1 MSSAGPRGSGAD
13 GDPARAEI
21 DEDAD
26 ARTEVRKPLGP
37 ADDASRSTLPPK
49 RAIPSHV
56 LEHARVVQG
65 ARRSDP
71 SSRPPPPRPV
81 AIPPP
86 PSPLLANELAPRAI
100 ESIDDAEHAPIGTDS
115 VEVPLDAEPTPP
127 PTSGARP
134 TSQGRGSLQMP
145 AICTYGRFDILGRVA
160 FGGMAEIFLG
170 RETTSVGATRLLAI
184 KRILAHVADDPRF
197 VAMFLDEARLAIQ
210 LTHPQICHI
219 YEFGELEGTYF
230 IAMEWIHGAQL
241 GKLIRKARGRGGIA
255 PELGARIV
263 AYVAEALH
271 YAHRARDANGEP
283 LGIVHRDVSPHNV
296 MVSFDGQVKLL
307 DFGIA
312 KAQSHTT
319 KTQAGVVKGKFS
331 YMSPQ
336 QCLGKPIDA
345 RADVFALGICLYET
359 LTGEPLYHRATEYE
373 TMRAVIEDPVPSI
386 RTVNAALPAELDAIV
401 QKALQKEPRDRFAT
415 AGEMQAALEDWLAKI
430 GKAVTT
436 ARIAS
441 LMEPLFEEQI
451 HAGPLVDSTPFGE
464 SFRKRP
470 SPIAQRVSPPQ
481 AGARVEGTPMP
492 ATIDEPS
499 ATRSRTAWIAS
510 AAAAAVLALI
520 GAGWIASSATSSH
533 PAVTSAPAAVVA
545 PPEEVVPTIAAP
557 PAATSG
563 HLVLRGAP
571 PDAIVRIGDRTLRA
585 DELAAPIELP
595 AGAHL
600 VHAERPDHRSY
611 DVGIDV
617 RAGESIEVELAW
629 APLPRAAAEARGPVA
644 RPGHLSIN
652 TRPWS
657 KVYVGS
663 RLLGTTPIGEAN
675 VPSGTVRLR
684 IVDRDGRTFSRTV
697 RVQPGGDES
706 VFYDLD
712 E

>member
-1 MSSAGPRGSGAD
+1 MSSPGQKGGSR
-13 GDPARAEI
+13 DPT
-21 DEDAD
+21 DEEPD
-26 ARTEVRKPLGP
+26 ARTEVRKPLG
-37 ADDASRSTLPPK
+37 ADAQEASRSTLPPK
-49 RAIPSHV
+49 RDIPNHV

-65 ARRSDP
+65 ARRPDP
-71 SSRPPPPRPV
+71 STPPPPPARKLPPRP
-81 AIPPP
+81 AAMPPP
-86 PSPLLANELAPRAI
+86 PSRLLANELAPRTI
-100 ESIDDAEHAPIGTDS
+100 ETVDDAEHAPIGMDS

-127 PTSGARP
+127 PISGARP
-134 TSQGRGSLQMP
+134 TSRGSLQMP
-145 AICTYGRFDILGRVA
+145 AICTYGRFEILGRVA

-184 KRILAHVADDPRF
+184 KRILAHVADDPQF
-197 VAMFLDEARLAIQ
+197 VEMFLDEARLAIQ

-219 YEFGELEGTYF
+219 YEFGELEGSYF

-255 PELGARIV
+255 PEIGARIV

-271 YAHRARDANGEP
+271 YAHRARDANGEA

-386 RTVNAALPAELDAIV
+386 RTVNAALPIELDAIV
-401 QKALQKEPRDRFAT
+401 QKALQKEPGDRFTT
-415 AGEMQAALEDWLAKI
+415 AGEMQSALEDWLAKI

-436 ARIAS
+436 TRIAS
-441 LMEPLFEEQI
+441 LMETLFEEQI
-451 HAGPLVDSTPFGE
+451 QAGPLVDSTPFGE
-464 SFRKRP
+464 SFRRRP
-470 SPIAQRVSPPQ
+470 SVSAQRVSEPQ
-481 AGARVEGTPMP
+481 AAARIEGTPLP
-492 ATIDEPS
+492 TSIEDAPPTR
-499 ATRSRTAWIAS
+499 RSRTAMIGS
-510 AAAAAVLALI
+510 AAAIAAIALI
-520 GAGWIASSATSSH
+520 GA
-533 PAVTSAPAAVVA
+533 AVVA
-545 PPEEVVPTIAAP
+545 SGGLETAQPIDPAPVAVEAVAPPPVEAP
-557 PAATSG
+557 PAPTTG
-563 HLVLRGAP
+563 RLVLRGASA
-571 PDAIVRIGDRTLRA
+571 DAVVRIGDRTLGEA
-585 DELAAPIELP
+585 ELAAPIELP
-595 AGAHL
+595 AGTHL
-600 VHAERPDHRSY
+600 VHAERPEHRPY
-611 DVGIDV
+611 DLGIEV
-617 RAGESIEVELAW
+617 RPGESIEIELEWVA
-629 APLPRAAAEARGPVA
+629 LPRVAEARGPVA

-657 KVYVGS
+657 KVYVGA
-663 RLLGTTPIGEAN
+663 RLLGTTPIGEAS